1 MTPPS
6 NPTKPRH
13 RLLAWARRGHAWG
26 GLIAALFL
34 LVVGST
40 GILLNYKKP
49 VLTALGLETR
59 EAPQRTQSQSKPE
72 KPLQVPENHFSTLT
86 GLGAAGI
93 AVSDALALARRD
105 LGEVPL
111 ERIELKREAS
121 TLVCK
126 IKATDEREVIVD
138 AMTGVMHLKGRYQK
152 AVPNGTN
159 GKEYRATDWG
169 KIALDLHTG
178 KIGGEVGKA
187 LMTAVAVVLVFLSL
201 SGVYLYAKPVL
212 IRRANARARRG
223 ASTEQLRE
231 SAGAKPRA
239 TAAKVLCKEMNRS

>member
-34 LVVGST
+34 IVVGST

-49 VLTALGLETR
+49 VLTALGLEPR
-59 EAPQRTQSQSKPE
+59 EAPQRTRSKPE
-72 KPLQVPENHFSTLT
+72 KLPQVPENHLSTLT

-93 AVSDALALARRD
+93 AVGDALALARRD

-121 TLVCK
+121 TLVWK

-138 AMTGVMHLKGRYQK
+138 AMTGVAYLKGRYEK
-152 AVPNGTN
+152 VVSNGTSGN
-159 GKEYRATDWG
+159 EDRATDWG

-187 LMTAVAVVLVFLSL
+187 LMTAVAVMLVFLSL

-223 ASTEQLRE
+223 TSTEQLRE

-239 TAAKVLCKEMNRS
+239 TASEVLCNERNRS